1 MRKSLYLL
9 LLCGSYLIGYGGD
22 VRMKAAGGPGS
33 SGRSFLKPDTAFVS
47 FTVARVFDL
56 DFRDHQFSVDLLLY
70 ISVDSAE
77 KCDFEKELK
86 VFDAKDCKPRIIKT
100 VVNGRMISTRLSLKA
115 VIFKE
120 FAVQNY
126 PFDGQHIQIKLY
138 DAAFNVGKL
147 VFKIDE
153 KITLPGRSEKKLEDG
168 WFIHKIGDSAI
179 ICDREISRDEG
190 NMFSSVALDL
200 DMHRAYTASLFLK
213 LFTGM
218 YIAFFIAFASLFI
231 EVKATESRF
240 ALLVGGL
247 FGAIGNKYVTESQL
261 PQSPQFCMAD
271 WLHTMSIF
279 FIFLIVVSS
288 LISLRLRAA
297 RFNWPRPVV
306 RVWSFLDSIT
316 PAAILGAYFLV
327 NFLCIHWA
335 VMHEVLLDQ

>member
-1 MRKSLYLL
+1 MKKSLYILL
-9 LLCGSYLIGYGGD
+9 FCGSYLIGYGGD
-22 VRMKAAGGPGS
+22 ARAKAAGGPGS
-33 SGRSFLKPDTAFVS
+33 SRRSLVRPDTAYVS
-47 FTVARVFDL
+47 CKVARVFDL

-86 VFDAKDCKPRIIKT
+86 VCDAKDCRPRIIKA
-100 VVNGRMISTRLSLKA
+100 VVNGRMVCTRLSLKA

-120 FAVQNY
+120 FAVQSY
-126 PFDGQHIQIKLY
+126 PFDGEHLQIKLY
-138 DAAFNVGKL
+138 DAAFNAGRL

-153 KITLPGRSEKKLEDG
+153 RITLPGRSEKKLEDG
-168 WFIHKIGDSAI
+168 WFIHTIRDSAI
-179 ICDREISRDEG
+179 ISDREISGDEK

-200 DMHRAYTASLFLK
+200 DMHRGYTASLFLK

-218 YIAFFIAFASLFI
+218 FIAFFIAFASLFI

-271 WLHTMSIF
+271 WLHTTTIF

-288 LISLRLRAA
+288 LVSLRLRTD
-297 RFNWPRPVV
+297 RFNW
-306 RVWSFLDSIT
+306 IT
-316 PAAILGAYFLV
+316 RAVILGVYVLV
-327 NFLCIHWA
+327 NFLCIYRA
-335 VMHEVLLDQ
+335 VMEEVILDGGK